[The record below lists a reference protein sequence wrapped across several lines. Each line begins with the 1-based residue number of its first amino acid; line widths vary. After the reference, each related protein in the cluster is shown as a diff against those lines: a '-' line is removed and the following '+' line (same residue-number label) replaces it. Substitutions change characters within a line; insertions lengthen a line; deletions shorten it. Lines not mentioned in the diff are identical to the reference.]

1 MNYSKFQKFT
11 SSFLIFALLFSIT
24 FRVPYFDFKTFAGND
39 QFYNLVSIIVDQKSY
54 DAVKS
59 EIDRYSRDI
68 QGVLENTKVVILP
81 TPSNTPAF
89 NIASL
94 NESLYTEGLKAIDK
108 SADFQSKLI
117 GTVVIGDFELPN
129 IYDNNTYSRTI
140 LPFTDFEDKVY
151 IYNHDTDRYEKNT
164 DNRDGLKSEIWHGVI
179 SPNLGTFADNV
190 QGLKDYF
197 DKNHDYYAGTGN
209 FKYSG
214 GVLNGNNTVGVPSV
228 YEPFVFYYDQFR
240 EEKALNYNS
249 FQAYEAYLENK
260 EDINYSRFNKELAD
274 KVTNKS
280 MGVADDTIGKLLDKV
295 DSDMA
300 KKYIGERPDTSRVPD
315 IQTRYIV
322 ENVTKKFIEIFAKGT
337 IGEFRKDVNNAG
349 RYNKTGG
356 DINVDMIPYIVTVL
370 DLVNDE
376 ITKDVNTEVEKQID
390 DIVKNGFSRKIA
402 LPTRVIDGNGCGT
415 TYQNY
420 LYGTKAE
427 DISSATQCSIY
438 RGSNLNGGTL
448 VEANR
453 GTNINLSKPDN
464 DILYNEPDRNYCYQ
478 NLLSGAALN
487 GFWGRNSPLNLDT
500 QKMVEGQDV
509 LKAHDYK
516 GAIYP
521 IFDIGGGKKIDD
533 SRKIQTPLNCLEN
546 NYILAQSHDVD
557 SDGKCYVDYR
567 IPTFGSRVN
576 WSCTTDNNDGKTY
589 GYAKSFDAN
598 YKSPNGDIYLDG
610 NIVLDTND
618 NNLTFS
624 YKTIPSYIEH
634 KSPTADELTT
644 QVNAMATKSLPVD
657 KDRYIDFISAKG
669 EYAKIEYPNLFRLDQ
684 ADKSNISFETITK
697 ELEKILADKSK
708 EINDLIVKNDPSSLQ
723 AKDKE
728 LYDLLKTGAYP
739 KADIDLTKILKD
751 KKDSTLKITGDS
763 KTLSY
768 YDTLVFSQYWNNLNS
783 VSAKYGFIFDN
794 YLVDQFGEQESN
806 YLLSKNKKQYEI
818 SYLGAPGDAQNM
830 YVKMDPKA
838 KAENPYADIFSKNI
852 ELSSNLFSSNIG
864 TGSSGVGSSGASQ
877 DSNTKCGPPDG
888 VPIWNWIPAIM
899 CWLGDMMPP
908 TISISEGVCGSTL
921 LTDEGGVF
929 QDANFLSDSEKQEVL
944 QCNGDVDKNG
954 VNDCI
959 EKNLTGGYLELSA
972 DSDKYYYNSNALLKA
987 TILDKDGNVVKI
999 ANSTD
1004 VNFELIKIE
1013 SAKDTSKEM
1022 TAANTQ
1028 VVFDV
1033 NSANKNDFSLTKPY
1047 ITFNN
1052 QKVRSSYGVANYGV
1066 GVKSANANIYL
1077 SANVLINDASGNKT
1091 IFLKSD
1097 PLQIQVRGNRLFNSS
1112 YKLSNSSNGLSTNY
1126 GISSMKVSDK
1136 TNLFLVDG
1144 TTNTIDSVSNLINN
1158 SGLSE
1163 EKLVLLLQNLD
1174 TKGTKTDI
1182 NYPLNVSVKKSGK
1195 QILEDIQV
1203 SKDDMKNFKSLLALK
1218 TAGSYSLEITD
1229 ANGFKT
1235 VKNIELLPDVPNS
1248 VDMKLGTSVLE
1259 TGGNITTNFVT
1270 IYDKYQNPVSGN
1282 FYDLEFKINGNSV
1295 SFLDTGSNKL
1305 TTSTYEGYKIFRL
1318 KSNNTSGKS
1327 IVNVTVLDDE
1337 GNKLANTNKTVD
1349 VYSDINLTVKPIS
1362 GDIKVGGAT
1371 YKFEISLRNKNGAIL
1386 TDFDSRAYLTADSI
1400 FLESTNPYFELKNG
1414 VAEVE
1419 FKTKTVAGK
1428 NIPIEFQVE
1437 GLKNIVQKN
1446 VTIYPDK
1453 AMKLDLNLSQNKI
1466 EASST
1471 AFANLKVELKDRYNN
1486 LVFNDNSTALDL
1498 EILEQYSTI
1507 IKSDKNSDIVKEGT
1521 SSFKI
1526 YGTVNPGVAY
1536 FKVGTSPSLSL
1547 NSFTINNGE
1556 KDIVINGVGENALK
1570 IETFYFWNQSKLS
1583 GKKYNGLY
1591 TTLLGS
1597 NYGDIYEKNYLAGS
1611 LLFNRNNR
1619 SLAVTSQLNNPYS
1632 YNNILDLNNNGGLKT
1647 LYTSRDLTQD
1657 IVILPTFINNK
1668 LGLNIYNQALNT
1680 FIGKI
1685 FYNFDDSNK
1694 LSACETNL
1702 SSCIDAKQTSIAM
1715 KSVSD
1720 KYNVYFADSKLIFR
1734 DIYGKNLFEISENGT
1749 INRFGSVEFEFNK
1762 KNTSKYLSINIK
1774 TGGKIIGELGYN
1786 FINPVISTSTE
1797 DHVFD
1802 SKIDN
1807 TKNSI
1812 LVLLKTSAY
1821 GTYNNGNTN
1830 NQSKIFYYNDPF
1842 ASDNKLNSFS
1852 SDNMYGIENFSN
1864 EQGIGWSAGN
1874 KSLLEFAAGKSV
1886 GDSVKDYMSFSVINL
1901 GDPVLSLKQIKA
1913 KLPKTDTDRSFDSS
1927 IGKLLST
1934 DTDITSYET
1943 FDYNND
1949 SKTDVL
1955 LIKNDNHLKLLE
1967 NKSVDGNFV
1976 DLGNLAFLADLGAS
1990 DLIKT
1995 GDFTGDNYDDIFF
2008 VSDDGKPYLLNN
2020 VNKNFERIS
2029 LSSDFGLSG
2038 KIVRAEKYDMDN
2050 DGIDDIVTLDD
2061 FGEVNIFYG
2070 GSIAE
2075 KPKFT
2080 KLKVTNEQGITLD
2093 SGVRNDGGLVYFD
2106 GLYQPSQVQ
2115 NQNSKMD
2122 SYLFVRY
2129 PYGDYNTDL
2138 NPSDYI
2144 NGDTVFPDDRGN
2156 LYFQKSEYSEYSG
2169 LKVEK
2174 RYIDTNGKFV
2184 SSNDIVQVEV
2194 TLTNTSNKRLNNVV
2208 YAEQVPQVFELNKN
2222 SFESQTDFD
2231 IYDGESGYNY
2241 MIDNFDIPLNGSI
2254 KYTYETKVRPLK
2266 YGNLQ
2271 VGLFENGEI
2280 GDDKYGDII
2289 LKPDNKNCS
2298 DAIEIYRST
2307 NPKTYEKGT
2316 KAPTCDEEKIKLPSH
2331 IEQNTFDSDGN
2342 GVPDYIDKLTKPE
2355 NIDQAKQYSKEK
2367 LAEIYKD
2374 NDSDGL
2380 PNEEDNFD
2388 MDGSITL
2395 DLGGMTSKVDDALQ
2409 QVDNIVKGLNC
2420 GFGNESCFASPLNWA
2435 PLAPGGDPVFMGETI
2450 GDGLIVDEGLP
2461 IFSMNTW
2468 MQVGPV
2474 CVPTVWPT
2482 SVNSTGCSGKGA
2494 GGMLGIDNPTN
2505 YFRLFITPTLTGGM
2519 GTAICFGG
2527 PASVAG
2533 VTIPESV
2540 APLVPGGNCIVVA
2553 KKTFG
2558 CAGDGSDGD
2567 PASTGIPMYS
2577 ADGSYGIINGNCDK
2591 LEFNLNPPNKEK
2603 IGVYLKEAQKGPVEQ
2618 AFDFLPGDFSETPIT
2633 PLFRAGGD
2641 SDIAVSV
2648 DVAGMLDGNFEDIV
2662 KINMRRISPF
2672 PSWLM
2677 DWVTR
2682 QIEEIANKLTDFP
2695 TLFVILPDFS
2705 GIFDSDWGLK
2715 SGNADRFGADAL
2727 SIDNELTGNATVDGY
2742 AKKVNSGIKE
2752 AYEFIGSTP
2761 LVYLD
2766 QETVNITVPWISEA
2780 EIDKALYS
2788 RESTLEQR
2796 EQEVSTAG
2804 EAWSLGKACKYTD
2817 PDAQKACEQENEL
2830 SRKAGVQFLSNANGL
2845 ISSLR
2850 SNMDVIKSYKQ
2861 IPENINKL
2869 VTGKQVYLE
2878 QILCNIDTLSYIL
2891 GGRIGKNGI
2900 RFKAWVELYILIKSV
2915 LKSWQLLVDVFLD
2928 YEQECHDCKNE
2939 RQDALEEE
2947 FSLIDLIMPKIPII
2961 RFPKWPDII
2970 LDLHNIRAGLRVTL
2984 PEYNLNSK
2992 PIILPN
2998 LPNIYLPKVPS
3009 IDITAQLQLPSLPVL
3024 PTLQI
3029 PTLPDLPSLP
3039 RVELPDLPPPPK
3051 LPKLLSSIEVIVDII
3066 KLITKAMCILKS
3078 SPLHPEWRAGDQ
3090 IAFLTERTGY
3100 LGFDFFEATMPEFSF
3115 PFVDAIK
3122 VSTYVNLEFEADF
3135 IVEMARQIA
3144 MPINAFSNDFTNIFN
3159 INPNNLD
3166 MRDIVPA
3173 GTVPSNL
3180 DIDVGPSGV
3189 DGSVGKADIKY
3200 NLQKILAQKVST
3212 DIQHLATV
3220 IDKNKDV
3227 TVDNAEFKQL
3237 INKALA
3243 SKTITSDPKLDKV
3256 RELWQQTNNLTYSN
3270 EDRLIKELQDN
3281 NTEKFDAV
3289 KDIINTEII
3298 LNKELKKQLDS
3309 YGKKPIITKVGST
3322 DTNKIDS
3329 YNQTLSKYND
3339 KFIETAKKLIDGEG
3353 DGTKQELQQYSKDL
3367 MNSINTPLQKYSEG
3381 LANRNA
3387 NYSNEVSTLNSDLL
3401 ASVATNSSNI
3411 SNLQSVQNPNSIA
3424 VSDKLLA
3431 AVDTFTNND
3440 TSAQNSC
3447 QAQASS
3453 PYSYK
3458 YKGLYILEGNTSY
3471 RLFDYLDELDGNE
3484 ETKSI
3489 DIDGDSDED
3498 MFYFVNGEL
3507 FLKENLT
3514 QKPTKSYVT
3523 TNPITIKSG
3532 DNKFFNGDKFFDQVN
3547 NAREVTSANGR
3558 INFGFSA
3565 STDNT
3570 VHNYRL
3576 GFYQLVDK
3584 SSNLDNPNYRPLAI
3598 KRDIVDAISAIDDTT
3613 IVSKNELFTKRN
3625 NLAYMKNVGNLK
3637 GVKLQTKE
3645 LINIKTDLEAN
3656 NVVNLTKGTKLY
3668 AGANSYS
3675 INYIDESVSDT
3686 TVKSTSIGA
3695 NQNIQFY
3702 NDIKIVGISGS
3713 AYIAGSKDQFFEGA
3727 SIRNLLGKPLFP
3739 GSKITYTGTSSDLSE
3754 QSYVDLQYYDG
3765 SELGL
3770 DFSETS
3776 SWELYNLG
3784 YQTSDYY
3791 IRLYRE
3797 NDFYYAKI
3805 NSFKNNLNGTLSSQ
3819 ILLSPQKESDRLAP
3833 ELSIGT
3839 IRVPVYQK
3847 KTIDLTPY
3855 IYEDSGIKNV
3865 KKVIVDM
3872 DLTLDTDG
3880 DGNTRNDDDGLID
3893 GEYKNKVNINYS
3905 LLSLKLDIGKFDN
3918 IFKKKIG
3925 FTLIDQNNNAGYK
3938 EVDLEVYSPKPS
3950 IIDYNNG
3957 KVDGKL
3963 NEDLTDEPVNLY
3975 RFRGGVVTSLQDETG
3990 FLKSKTDTGKYD
4002 FNVSGSGSGLKLYRE
4017 GQQIA
4022 SVDEHTGKITLS
4034 DSTLQTRV
4042 LSSTNSKNDSV
4053 FPKIILSDNA
4063 KDIFYQYVQMQ
4074 EVTKVNVVDNF
4085 DDVKDRGIYY
4095 LPTNQANYGYYTI
4108 PETLDYNPGALSI
4121 YRLSDLAKNEL
4132 FTIFNDGRINNL
4144 NEFYDIQYIANEK
4157 NWYFRLID
4165 TRFNREIGKLM
4176 FILDSDYLM
4185 R

>member
-1 MNYSKFQKFT
+1 MNYSKFQKIT

-24 FRVPYFDFKTFAGND
+24 FRVPYFDFKTFAWND

-68 QGVLENTKVVILP
+68 QWVLENTKVVILP

-94 NESLYTEGLKAIDK
+94 NESLYTEWLKAIDK

-117 GTVVIGDFELPN
+117 WTVVIWDFELPN

-164 DNRDGLKSEIWHGVI
+164 DNRDGLKSEIWHWVI
-179 SPNLGTFADNV
+179 SPNLWTFADNV
-190 QGLKDYF
+190 QWLKDYF

-209 FKYSG
+209 FKYSW
-214 GVLNGNNTVGVPSV
+214 GVLNWNNTVWVPSV

-280 MGVADDTIGKLLDKV
+280 MWVADDTIWKLLDKV

-322 ENVTKKFIEIFAKGT
+322 ENVTKKFIEIFAKWT
-337 IGEFRKDVNNAG
+337 IWEFRKDVNNAW
-349 RYNKTGG
+349 RYNKTGW

-390 DIVKNGFSRKIA
+390 DIVKNWFSRKIA
-402 LPTRVIDGNGCGT
+402 LPTRVIDGNWCGT

-420 LYGTKAE
+420 LYWTKAE

-438 RGSNLNGGTL
+438 RGSNLNWGTL

-453 GTNINLSKPDN
+453 WTNINLSKPDN

-478 NLLSGAALN
+478 NLLSWAALN
-487 GFWGRNSPLNLDT
+487 WFWWRNSPLNLDT
-500 QKMVEGQDV
+500 QKMVEWQEV

-516 GAIYP
+516 WAIYP
-521 IFDIGGGKKIDD
+521 IFDIWWWKKIDD

-557 SDGKCYVDYR
+557 SDWKCYVDYR

-576 WSCTTDNNDGKTY
+576 WSCTTDNNDWKTY
-589 GYAKSFDAN
+589 WYAKSFDAN
-598 YKSPNGDIYLDG
+598 YKSPNGDIYLDW

-657 KDRYIDFISAKG
+657 KDRYIDFISAKW

-783 VSAKYGFIFDN
+783 ISAKYWFIFDN
-794 YLVDQFGEQESN
+794 YLVDQFWEQESN

-818 SYLGAPGDAQNM
+818 SYLWAPWDAQNM

-852 ELSSNLFSSNIG
+852 ELSSNLFSSNIW
-864 TGSSGVGSSGASQ
+864 TWSSWASQ
-877 DSNTKCGPPDG
+877 DSNTKCGPPDW

-899 CWLGDMMPP
+899 CWLWDMMPP
-908 TISISEGVCGSTL
+908 TISISEWVCWSTL
-921 LTDEGGVF
+921 LTDEWWVF

-944 QCNGDVDKNG
+944 QCNWDVDKNG

-959 EKNLTGGYLELSA
+959 EKNLTGWYLELSA

-987 TILDKDGNVVKI
+987 TILDKDWNVVKI

-1052 QKVRSSYGVANYGV
+1052 QKVRSSYGVANYWV

-1077 SANVLINDASGNKT
+1077 SANVLINDASWNKT

-1097 PLQIQVRGNRLFNSS
+1097 PLQIQVRWNRLFNSS
-1112 YKLSNSSNGLSTNY
+1112 YKLSNSSNWLSTNY

-1218 TAGSYSLEITD
+1218 TAWSYSLEITD
-1229 ANGFKT
+1229 ANWFKT

-1259 TGGNITTNFVT
+1259 TWWNITTNFVT
-1270 IYDKYQNPVSGN
+1270 IYDKYQNPVSWN
-1282 FYDLEFKINGNSV
+1282 FYDLEFKINWNSV
-1295 SFLDTGSNKL
+1295 SFLDTWSNKL
-1305 TTSTYEGYKIFRL
+1305 TTSTYEWYKIFRL
-1318 KSNNTSGKS
+1318 KSNNTSWKS

-1337 GNKLANTNKTVD
+1337 WNKLANTNKTVD

-1362 GDIKVGGAT
+1362 WDIKVWGAT
-1371 YKFEISLRNKNGAIL
+1371 YKFEISLRNKNWAIL

-1400 FLESTNPYFELKNG
+1400 FLESTNPYFELKNW

-1437 GLKNIVQKN
+1437 WLKNIVQKN

-1507 IKSDKNSDIVKEGT
+1507 IKSDKNSDIVKEWT

-1526 YGTVNPGVAY
+1526 YWTVNPGVAY
-1536 FKVGTSPSLSL
+1536 FKVWTSPSLSL
-1547 NSFTINNGE
+1547 NSFTINNWE
-1556 KDIVINGVGENALK
+1556 KDIVINWVGENALK

-1583 GKKYNGLY
+1583 WKKYNWLY
-1591 TTLLGS
+1591 TTLLWS
-1597 NYGDIYEKNYLAGS
+1597 NYWDIYEKNYLAWS

-1632 YNNILDLNNNGGLKT
+1632 YNNILDLNNNWWLKT

-1680 FIGKI
+1680 FIWKI

-1702 SSCIDAKQTSIAM
+1702 SSCIDTKQTSIAM

-1734 DIYGKNLFEISENGT
+1734 DIYGKNLFEISENWT
-1749 INRFGSVEFEFNK
+1749 INRFWSVEFEFNK
-1762 KNTSKYLSINIK
+1762 KNTSQYLSINIK
-1774 TGGKIIGELGYN
+1774 TGGKIIWELWYN
-1786 FINPVISTSTE
+1786 FINPVISTST
-1797 DHVFD
+1797 DDNVFD

-1821 GTYNNGNTN
+1821 GTYNNWNTN

-1852 SDNMYGIENFSN
+1852 SDNMYWIENFSN
-1864 EQGIGWSAGN
+1864 EQWIGWSAWN

-1886 GDSVKDYMSFSVINL
+1886 WDSVKDYMSFSVINL
-1901 GDPVLSLKQIKA
+1901 WDPVLSLKQIKA

-1927 IGKLLST
+1927 IWKLLST
-1934 DTDITSYET
+1934 DTDINSYET

-1976 DLGNLAFLADLGAS
+1976 DLWNLAFLADLWAS

-1995 GDFTGDNYDDIFF
+1995 WDFTWDNYDDIFF
-2008 VSDDGKPYLLNN
+2008 VSDDWKPYLLNN

-2029 LSSDFGLSG
+2029 LSSDFGLSW

-2061 FGEVNIFYG
+2061 FWEVNIFYG
-2070 GSIAE
+2070 WSIAE

-2093 SGVRNDGGLVYFD
+2093 SWVRNDWWLVYFD
-2106 GLYQPSQVQ
+2106 WLYQPSQVQ

-2129 PYGDYNTDL
+2129 PYWDYNTDL

-2144 NGDTVFPDDRGN
+2144 SWDTVFPDDRGN
-2156 LYFQKSEYSEYSG
+2156 LYFEKSEYSEYSG

-2231 IYDGESGYNY
+2231 IYDWESGYNY
-2241 MIDNFDIPLNGSI
+2241 MIDNFDIPLNWSI

-2271 VGLFENGEI
+2271 VWLFENWEI
-2280 GDDKYGDII
+2280 WDDKYGDII

-2307 NPKTYEKGT
+2307 NPRTYEKWT
-2316 KAPTCDEEKIKLPSH
+2316 KAPVCDEEKNKLPSH
-2331 IEQNTFDSDGN
+2331 IEQNTFDSDWN

-2367 LAEIYKD
+2367 LAEIQQD
-2374 NDSDGL
+2374 NDNDGL
-2380 PNEEDNFD
+2380 PNDEDSFD
-2388 MDGSITL
+2388 MDWSITV
-2395 DLGGMTSKVDDALQ
+2395 DLWWMTSKVDDALQ
-2409 QVDNIVKGLNC
+2409 QVDNILKWLNC
-2420 GFGNESCFASPLNWA
+2420 WFGNESCFASPLNWA
-2435 PLAPGGDPVFMGETI
+2435 PLAPWWDPVFMWRYI
-2450 GDGLIVDEGLP
+2450 WDWLIVDEWLP

-2468 MQVGPV
+2468 MQVWPV
-2474 CVPTVWPT
+2474 CVPTVWPS
-2482 SVNSTGCSGKGA
+2482 SVSSTWCSWQWA
-2494 GGMLGIDNPTN
+2494 GWELWVWNPTN
-2505 YFRLFITPTLTGGM
+2505 YFRLFVTPTLTGWIW
-2519 GTAICFGG
+2519 TAICFWW
-2527 PASVAG
+2527 PAAVAWI
-2533 VTIPESV
+2533 TIPEAVS
-2540 APLVPGGNCIVVA
+2540 PLVPGWNCIVVA

-2558 CAGDGSDGD
+2558 CAWDGSDWD

-2577 ADGSYGIINGNCDK
+2577 ADWSYGIINWNCDK

-2603 IGVYLKEAQKGPVEQ
+2603 IWVYLKEAQKWPVEQ
-2618 AFDFLPGDFSETPIT
+2618 AFDFLPWDFSETPIT
-2633 PLFRAGGD
+2633 PLFRAWWD

-2648 DVAGMLDGNFEDIV
+2648 DVAGLLDWNFEDIV

-2705 GIFDSDWGLK
+2705 WIFDSDWWLK
-2715 SGNADRFGADAL
+2715 SWNADRFGADAL
-2727 SIDNELTGNATVDGY
+2727 SIDNELTWNATVDWY

-2766 QETVNITVPWISEA
+2766 QETVNITVPWISEV
-2780 EIDKALYS
+2780 EIDKALTS

-2796 EQEVSTAG
+2796 EQEVSTAW
-2804 EAWSLGKACKYTD
+2804 EAWSLWKACKYAD

-2830 SRKAGVQFLSNANGL
+2830 SRKAWVQFLSNANWL

-2869 VTGKQVYLE
+2869 VTWKQVYLE

-2891 GGRIGKNGI
+2891 GWRIGKNGI

-2939 RQDALEEE
+2939 RQDALEQE

-2970 LDLHNIRAGLRVTL
+2970 LDLHNIRAWLRVTL

-2998 LPNIYLPKVPS
+2998 LPNLYLPKVPS

-3051 LPKLLSSIEVIVDII
+3051 LPKLLSAIEIIVDII

-3100 LGFDFFEATMPEFSF
+3100 LWFDFFEATMPEFSF

-3180 DIDVGPSGV
+3180 DIDVWPSWV
-3189 DGSVGKADIKY
+3189 EGSVWKADIKY

-3309 YGKKPIITKVGST
+3309 YWKKPIITKVWST

-3339 KFIETAKKLIDGEG
+3339 KFIETAKKLIDWEW

-3367 MNSINTPLQKYSEG
+3367 MNSINTPLQKYSEW

-3387 NYSNEVSTLNSDLL
+3387 NYSNEVSTINSDLL

-3411 SNLQSVQNPNSIA
+3411 SNLQSVQNPNSLA

-3458 YKGLYILEGNTSY
+3458 YKWLYILEWNTSY
-3471 RLFDYLDELDGNE
+3471 RLFDYLDELDWNE

-3532 DNKFFNGDKFFDQVN
+3532 DNKFFNWDKFFDQVN

-3558 INFGFSA
+3558 INFWFSA

-3576 GFYQLVDK
+3576 WFYQLVDK

-3625 NLAYMKNVGNLK
+3625 NLAYMKNVWNLK
-3637 GVKLQTKE
+3637 WVKLQTKE

-3668 AGANSYS
+3668 AWANSYS

-3686 TVKSTSIGA
+3686 TVKSTSVWA

-3702 NDIKIVGISGS
+3702 NDIKIVWISGS
-3713 AYIAGSKDQFFEGA
+3713 AYIAWSKDQFFEWA

-3739 GSKITYTGTSSDLSE
+3739 GSKITYTWTSSDLSE

-3765 SELGL
+3765 SELWL

-3776 SWELYNLG
+3776 SWELYNLW

-3805 NSFKNNLNGTLSSQ
+3805 NSFKNNINGTLSSQ

-3833 ELSIGT
+3833 ELSIWT

-3855 IYEDSGIKNV
+3855 IYEDSWIKNV

-3872 DLTLDTDG
+3872 DLTLDTDW
-3880 DGNTRNDDDGLID
+3880 DWNTRNDDDWLID
-3893 GEYKNKVNINYS
+3893 WEYKNKVNINYS
-3905 LLSLKLDIGKFDN
+3905 LLSLKLDIWKFDN
-3918 IFKKKIG
+3918 IFKKKIW
-3925 FTLIDQNNNAGYK
+3925 FTLIDQNNNAWYK
-3938 EVDLEVYSPKPS
+3938 EVDLDVYSPKPS
-3950 IIDYNNG
+3950 IIDYNNW
-3957 KVDGKL
+3957 KVDWKL

-3975 RFRGGVVTSLQDETG
+3975 RFRWWVVTSLQDETG

-4002 FNVSGSGSGLKLYRE
+4002 FNVSGSGSWLKLYRE
-4017 GQQIA
+4017 WQQIA
-4022 SVDEHTGKITLS
+4022 SVDEHTWKITLS

-4085 DDVKDRGIYY
+4085 DDVKDRWIYY
-4095 LPTNQANYGYYTI
+4095 LPTNQANYWYYTI
-4108 PETLDYNPGALSI
+4108 PETLDYNPWALSI

-4132 FTIFNDGRINNL
+4132 FTIFNDWRINNL

-4165 TRFNREIGKLM
+4165 TRFNREIWKLM